1 MFLQENITLKLP
13 HIGRFPMAFQRAKET
28 VTQERMRELLSYD
41 QETGIF
47 TWKVDR
53 QGGRGIKPGA
63 RAGSVKPTNAGKR
76 YRYIRI
82 DQVDYLAKRLA
93 WFWVKGEWPSFLRCV
108 DGNEDNCSIDNLV
121 DAGYVAGP
129 EGSSRKNRVGQRQ
142 RYAAK
147 YPDKVRDQYL
157 RATFDISLE
166 KYNEMH
172 VAQDGKCAICGNPE
186 TIERNGKV
194 RLLAVDH
201 CHDSQKVR
209 GLLCGNCNPMIGY
222 AKDNIQVLTKAIEY
236 LRSHT
241 GAI

>member
-1 MFLQENITLKLP
+1 
-13 HIGRFPMAFQRAKET
+13 MAMKRKEA
-28 VTQERMRELLSYD
+28 VLTQGRMRELLDYD
-41 QETGIF
+41 SDTGTF
-47 TWKVDR
+47 TWKVNR
-53 QGGRGIKPGA
+53 QGGKGIKPGA
-63 RAGSVKPTNAGKR
+63 RAGTVKPTGGGKQ

-108 DGNEDNCSIDNLV
+108 DGNEDNCAINNLV

-129 EGSSRKNRVGQRQ
+129 DGSSRKNRMVQRQ
-142 RYAAK
+142 RYVAK
-147 YPDKVRDQYL
+147 NPDKVRNNHL
-157 RATFDISLE
+157 KSKFGISLE

-172 VAQDGKCAICGNPE
+172 AAQDGLCAICGQPE
-186 TIERNGKV
+186 TTNRYGKV

-201 CHDSQKVR
+201 CHDSKKVR

-222 AKDNIQVLTKAIEY
+222 AKDNIRVLTKAVEY